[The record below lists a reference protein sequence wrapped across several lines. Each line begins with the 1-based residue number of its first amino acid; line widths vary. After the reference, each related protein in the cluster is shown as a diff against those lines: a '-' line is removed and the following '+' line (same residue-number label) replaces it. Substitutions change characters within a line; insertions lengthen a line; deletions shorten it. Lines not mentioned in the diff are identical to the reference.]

1 MHTIDD
7 HILGNNRR
15 SKVNFQNP
23 RGEDFVHTSTLPS
36 VPLRSLC
43 DNGNNPGFWSEVF
56 LHTLLQPSGH
66 AHHNIVQL
74 HKFEDCVLSIG

>member
-1 MHTIDD
+1 MHTIDN

-23 RGEDFVHTSTLPS
+23 RGEDLVHTSTLLS

-56 LHTLLQPSGH
+56 LHTSFQPSGH
-66 AHHNIVQL
+66 AHHNIVRL
-74 HKFEDCVLSIG
+74 HKFEDCISIV